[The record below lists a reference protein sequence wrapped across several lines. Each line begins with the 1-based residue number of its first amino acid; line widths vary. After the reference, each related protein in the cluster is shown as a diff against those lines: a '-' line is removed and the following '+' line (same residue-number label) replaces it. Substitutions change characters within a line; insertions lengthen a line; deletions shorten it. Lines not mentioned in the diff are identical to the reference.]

1 MKQLPVAFVAAVVLA
16 VCVAPAPADPPYP
29 DQFPVEGYATLND
42 TCAFPVDV
50 AFRANVTAK
59 YFFVKGVL
67 TKLEWHVVEQ
77 DTFSAGGVSLTSL
90 PYVFNM
96 QILFDSA
103 GAVTRHVTQGA
114 GVRVPLPDG
123 SVFLTAGRI
132 DWFVKPGYPYVDYV
146 LVPDNGATVN
156 LEGFCA
162 ALE

>member
-1 MKQLPVAFVAAVVLA
+1 
-16 VCVAPAPADPPYP
+16 
-29 DQFPVEGYATLND
+29 
-42 TCAFPVDV
+42 
-50 AFRANVTAK
+50 
-59 YFFVKGVL
+59 
-67 TKLEWHVVEQ
+67 
-77 DTFSAGGVSLTSL
+77 
-90 PYVFNM
+90 M

-132 DWFVKPGYPYVDYV
+132 DWFVKPGYPYIDYV